1 MKAAG
6 MCMKA
11 AMAILFIFMI
21 GALGYFAFSADG
33 PDGLERTME
42 NAGVAEHGSVYDAP
56 LDYGEDYQ
64 AYLLTGVIGFVAVIA
79 VSLFI
84 AKMLAKKNETQ
95 PDR

>member
-1 MKAAG
+1 MKLAG
-6 MCMKA
+6 KSAKA
-11 AMAILFIFMI
+11 AMAILFVFMI

-42 NAGVAEHGSVYDAP
+42 NAGVAEQGPVYDAP
-56 LDYGEDYQ
+56 LDYGENYQ
-64 AYLLTGVIGFVAVIA
+64 AYLLTGAIGFVAVIA